1 LVIFVKLSE
10 ANELLAQVRAV
21 IPVAKRFDGVAVR
34 IVASA
39 VFGRNGDYNLAV
51 KISEVDDEV
60 LGKIAS
66 IADRQHL
73 VIKPTGDYW
82 VIDRL
87 HDSCEHAIE

>member
-1 LVIFVKLSE
+1 MVIFVKLSE
-10 ANELLAQVRAV
+10 ANELLAQVRDV

-39 VFGRNGDYNLAV
+39 VFGRSGDYNLAV
-51 KISEVDDEV
+51 KVSEVDDEV

-66 IADRQHL
+66 IVDRQNL

-87 HDSCEHAIE
+87 NDSCEHPIE